1 MRRFTRSRSSASRPS
16 RFFGASTRSYT
27 GPLVVCAACQGTS
40 QGLRARPTPAPL
52 ATPARVHWIASHALG
67 RRVQEGD
74 AAVGVGG
81 DDRIANAGERP
92 AKPAVAE
99 ALRGLKI
106 AVWHG
111 LEAPAKLPTLIFA
124 RQPALIVKILE
135 QPDIPQRIR
144 RGRLE
149 IWGNSSEQFR
159 HYRLADPLKWA
170 KFVVERCE
178 GGLRRRESGSKIKAA
193 RAAFVALAHPEI
205 RCQTGSFLFF
215 RRGASIDAVHA
226 QAPPRE
232 PCHDLRSHRSA
243 RATGTAAGSEAC
255 PALARWLR
263 FLAVS

>member
-1 MRRFTRSRSSASRPS
+1 MRRFTTSRSSASRRS
-16 RFFGASTRSYT
+16 RFFRASTRSYT
-27 GPLVVCAACQGTS
+27 GPLVVCAACQGAS
-40 QGLRARPTPAPL
+40 QRLRARPTPAPL

-99 ALRGLKI
+99 ALPGLKI

-111 LEAPAKLPTLIFA
+111 FEAPAKLPTLIFA
-124 RQPALIVKILE
+124 RLPALIVKILE
-135 QPDIPQRIR
+135 QPVTSQRIR

-149 IWGNSSEQFR
+149 IWGNSCEQFR

-170 KFVVERCE
+170 KFVGERCE
-178 GGLRRRESGSKIKAA
+178 GGLRRRESGSKIKA
-193 RAAFVALAHPEI
+193 VAHAEI
-205 RCQTGSFLFF
+205 RCQTGSCLFF